1 MEISTWDGFTGQ
13 LLFRSRFGFRNNS
26 TRSRGSQSIH
36 CLRKGT
42 KIDSL
47 YNHEDQKHYSRN
59 KSAHELAIMTYVLGF
74 SRNKGPSVPRN
85 KYPRWAVG
93 NKVSKKYCQKTIHEI
108 FQQNTHRLT
117 HELSK
122 N

>member
-1 MEISTWDGFTGQ
+1 M
-13 LLFRSRFGFRNNS
+13 
-26 TRSRGSQSIH
+26 
-36 CLRKGT
+36 
-42 KIDSL
+42 
-47 YNHEDQKHYSRN
+47 
-59 KSAHELAIMTYVLGF
+59 AIITYVLGC
-74 SRNKGPSVPRN
+74 SRAKRSSASRN

-93 NKVSKKYCQKTIHEI
+93 NKVSKKYGQRKIHEI

>member
-1 MEISTWDGFTGQ
+1 M
-13 LLFRSRFGFRNNS
+13 
-26 TRSRGSQSIH
+26 
-36 CLRKGT
+36 
-42 KIDSL
+42 
-47 YNHEDQKHYSRN
+47 
-59 KSAHELAIMTYVLGF
+59 AIMIHVLGF
-74 SRNKGPSVPRN
+74 SRSKRPSASRH